1 MTSTLLEYRKR
12 GGYDPDALL
21 SLAKSLADANRRDD
35 SIGVLQDVL
44 MVAPLRAEVHSQLG
58 DQLLAAGRAAEAV
71 IEYKALLAMA
81 PQDMADAHYRL
92 AKAYFAASDRAS
104 SREHLLYALEI
115 APHYREAQ
123 QLLLEVVR

>member
-1 MTSTLLEYRKR
+1 
-12 GGYDPDALL
+12 
-21 SLAKSLADANRRDD
+21 
-35 SIGVLQDVL
+35 
-44 MVAPLRAEVHSQLG
+44 
-58 DQLLAAGRAAEAV
+58 
-71 IEYKALLAMA
+71 MA

-92 AKAYFAASDRAS
+92 AKAYFAASDKTS